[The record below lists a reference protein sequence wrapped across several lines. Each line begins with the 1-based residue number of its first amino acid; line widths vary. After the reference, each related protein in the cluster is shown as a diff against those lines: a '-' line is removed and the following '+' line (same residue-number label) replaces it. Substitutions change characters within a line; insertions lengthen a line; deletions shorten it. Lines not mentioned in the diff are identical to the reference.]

1 MWPVCFTYLVLVLAF
16 SPCPAK
22 SPLKSASSD
31 FGLKRQE
38 EVLVEKGA

>member
-1 MWPVCFTYLVLVLAF
+1 MWPVCFTYLVLVLSS

-22 SPLKSASSD
+22 SPLKSAPSD
-31 FGLKRQE
+31 FDLKRQE